1 MKKLLVS
8 YSSPELFGL
17 SEKLQGTVTCTVKA
31 GLLVSGLPGLGPL
44 VDRNR
49 TLEVLLAAGERAYG
63 LYANDQAAHHFGAVL
78 ALIREGHRTELM
90 PFVLE
95 KLGEAWERVG
105 ETAAA
110 IAVWSEA
117 RTLYERARNVSC
129 SFVCTAAWH

>member
-17 SEKLQGTVTCTVKA
+17 S
-31 GLLVSGLPGLGPL
+31 
-44 VDRNR
+44 
-49 TLEVLLAAGERAYG
+49 
-63 LYANDQAAHHFGAVL
+63 
-78 ALIREGHRTELM
+78 
-90 PFVLE
+90 E